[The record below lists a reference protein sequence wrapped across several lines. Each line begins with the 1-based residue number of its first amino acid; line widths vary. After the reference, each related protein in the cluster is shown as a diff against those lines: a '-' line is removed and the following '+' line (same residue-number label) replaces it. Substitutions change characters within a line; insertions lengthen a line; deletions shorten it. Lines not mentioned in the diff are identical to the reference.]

1 MYSLH
6 SIDEDR
12 DLGTATGLA
21 GFFIDSD
28 EDWRTFRV
36 AGFAPVGGVVPAA
49 VDHLQIRVLGNTGD
63 TLGAYAVTAVRIA
76 EQAATLT
83 VSGYVLDVPGANDE
97 IGWQRLRDSRLR
109 RTGAWLT
116 LTAAQKEGWLNA
128 VRMYTDLS
136 GGVPDESGGRYELD
150 GRIIGDEPGFYCA
163 IGEALRGPGGYFGA
177 TLDAFGDCLRGGFGV
192 RAPFTLRW
200 TAANTSRASVGA
212 ARFDAIL
219 ATMRA
224 AAVTVD
230 LS

>member
-1 MYSLH
+1 VTVYSLH
-6 SIDEDR
+6 SADEDR

-36 AGFAPVGGVVPAA
+36 AGFAPAGGVVPAT
-49 VDHLQIRVLGNTGD
+49 VEHLQLRVLGNAGD
-63 TLGAYAVTAVRIA
+63 ALGAYAVTAVRIA
-76 EQAATLT
+76 EQPATLT

-128 VRMYTDLS
+128 VRMHADLS
-136 GGVPDESGGRYELD
+136 GSVPDESGGRYELD
-150 GRIIGDEPGFYCA
+150 GRI

-200 TAANTSRASVGA
+200 TAANTSRAAVGA